1 MREAIF
7 ILLVIAVLLGLT
19 LIRYRK
25 QIKGMIGLARTL
37 KEIRDGG
44 NSQVVGAKND
54 SSVALVSC
62 SRCGVWVPENRVIKA
77 KNQVF
82 CSEACLKTP
91 SVT

>member
-37 KEIRDGG
+37 KEIRE
-44 NSQVVGAKND
+44 GAKLNVAD
-54 SSVALVSC
+54 RQEKSSALVSC
-62 SRCGVWVPENRVIKA
+62 TKCGVWIPENRAFKA
-77 KNQVF
+77 KNQTF

-91 SVT
+91 VAT